1 MWDRSRGAWVVLT
14 PEEHV
19 RQWFVDLLVDEFVIS
34 PALIATEYSVGVGRR
49 KLRVDVAVFEPR
61 TMGVYA
67 LIECKAPGVSLNEST
82 IRQAAVYNSALGA
95 RYIILTNGRDTFAYD
110 VSSKEFVDDL
120 SAIFLFGGL
129 IN

>member
-1 MWDRSRGAWVVLT
+1 MWDRSRGVWVALT

-19 RQWFVDLLVDEFVIS
+19 RQWFVDLLIDEFGIS

-61 TMGVYA
+61 TMAVHTVV
-67 LIECKAPGVSLNEST
+67 ECKAPGVSLNEST

-95 RYIILTNGRDTFAYD
+95 RYIVLTNGSDTFAYD
-110 VSSKEFVDDL
+110 ASSKEFVDDL
-120 SAIFLFGGL
+120 STLFLFGGL